1 MSNLIRC
8 QSGHMFSGRRDGMV
22 CPYCNFETT
31 TKEKKETG
39 QTEIEVEEALFLQE
53 EHPVCGW
60 IVCIEGLRRGKK
72 EEEKGNGSVSGN
84 SINGG

>member
-8 QSGHMFSGRRDGMV
+8 QSGHMFSGRRYGMV

-60 IVCIEGLRRGKK
+60 IVWCGKK
-72 EEEKGNGSVSGN
+72 WNVRRRKKRRETAV
-84 SINGG
+84 